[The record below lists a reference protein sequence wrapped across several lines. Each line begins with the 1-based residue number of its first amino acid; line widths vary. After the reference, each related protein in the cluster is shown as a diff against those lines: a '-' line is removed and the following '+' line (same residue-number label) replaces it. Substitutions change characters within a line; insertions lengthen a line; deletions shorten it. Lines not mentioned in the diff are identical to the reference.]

1 MPRAYSRTESG
12 ARAWDAQSA
21 RVPLDSRRVLGLTGK
36 HTDPKDIGAKL
47 GWSEA
52 AVIEVLKELEKSGM
66 VKSVDAGTGTSEL
79 DFTDSFNLADIQ
91 AAQQR
96 MREELDFTQPLSAE
110 DLRAAR
116 EKR

>member
-1 MPRAYSRTESG
+1 MPRLYSRTESG
-12 ARAWDAQSA
+12 TRAWDAQSD

-36 HTDPKDIGAKL
+36 HTDPRDIGAKL

-52 AVIEVLKELEKSGM
+52 SVTEILKDLEKGGM
-66 VKSVDAGTGTSEL
+66 VKSVDAGTSASEL
-79 DFTDSFNLADIQ
+79 DFTDSFNVADIQ

-96 MREELDFTQPLSAE
+96 MREGLDFTQPLSAE

>member
-1 MPRAYSRTESG
+1 MARLYNRTDAG
-12 ARAWDAQSA
+12 RKVWDTQNSL
-21 RVPLDSRRVLGLTGK
+21 VPLDCRRVLGLVGRD
-36 HTDPKDIGAKL
+36 TDPGDLRAKL

-52 AVIEVLKELEKSGM
+52 AVNEILKELEEGGLL
-66 VKSVDAGTGTSEL
+66 KSVAGGPDASRL
-79 DFTDSFNLADIQ
+79 DFTDQFLIADIQ

-96 MREELDFTQPLSAE
+96 AREELDFTGPLSAA